1 VIWVFLAALLW
12 SQLSLGGTAQAA
24 SLPLT
29 ITFQS
34 SSTPITFGE
43 TAILATDDG
52 GNGNLLVS
60 QNVSLAQSCQL
71 QSLSFYVATAA
82 GNLRLGVY
90 DATGPSGGPGALV
103 AQTAS
108 FAPTTGWNTQPT
120 TAQSALTSGTY
131 WLAYLPS
138 SSSLRFRK
146 ATAAGTSVKYQSF
159 TFGLMPATFPSGP
172 FPDPKH
178 VSLYATCLGGPPSPL
193 TVSFNPPSPSIACEA
208 APGSVVSSLVPS
220 GGNGNP
226 ITYSPLS
233 GDTADF
239 RLSSTSPPANVIV
252 GPSGITPANCGTTSS
267 VDVTATQ

>member
-12 SQLSLGGTAQAA
+12 SQLSLGGAAQSA

-29 ITFQS
+29 IMFQQS
-34 SSTPITFGE
+34 APITFGE

-60 QNVSLAQSCQL
+60 QNAALAQSCQL

-108 FAPTTGWNTQPT
+108 FAPATGWNTKPT
-120 TAQSALTSGTY
+120 TAQPMLSSGTY

-159 TFGLMPATFPSGP
+159 TFGPMPVTFPASLS
-172 FPDPKH
+172 DPKH
-178 VSLYATCLGGPPSPL
+178 ISFYVTCLGGPPSPL
-193 TVSFNPPSPSIACEA
+193 TVSFNPPAPSIACEA

-220 GGNGNP
+220 GGNGSP

-252 GPSGITPANCGTTSS
+252 GPSGITPANCGTTMS
-267 VDVTATQ
+267 VSVTATQ